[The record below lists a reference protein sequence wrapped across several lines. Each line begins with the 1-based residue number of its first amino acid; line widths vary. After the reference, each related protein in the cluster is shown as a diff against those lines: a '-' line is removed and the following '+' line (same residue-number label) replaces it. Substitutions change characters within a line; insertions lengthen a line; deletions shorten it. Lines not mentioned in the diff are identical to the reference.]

1 MLANVVFM
9 VDPVPSNSEGV
20 TVHQQTVSPE
30 ETSTLSEG
38 VSVSDSNISSEGR
51 KQLKAFLTQWKD
63 IFSKDL
69 TDQGNYDMV
78 KDKIRLTIMFL

>member
-1 MLANVVFM
+1 M
-9 VDPVPSNSEGV
+9 
-20 TVHQQTVSPE
+20 SPE